1 MHGLSR
7 WRVTSGIR
15 EEDARAGQE
24 SLTVGS
30 WRPTISEVHGLAPH
44 GQAVRSI
51 SLSGEFRR
59 GTKVTRNMRV
69 LFVGDIVGSPGRQI
83 VRDRLA
89 DTVAQR
95 RVDLVIANGENS
107 ASGFGI
113 TPRLAEELLNL
124 GIAVI
129 SGGNHSWDRKEI
141 LEFLPHE
148 PRLLRPANFPEGN
161 PGSGLYVGAAK
172 NGVKFAVLNLQGRVF
187 MTPIDDPF
195 RKADSELARIPEDVA
210 FVLVDMHAEASSEKL
225 AMGWYLDGRVSAV
238 VGTHTHVATA
248 DEHVFPEGT
257 AYITDVGMTGPHGG
271 VIGMDRNG
279 IIAKFLNGLPA
290 RFDVASGDVQM
301 NCVLIETDDEGPRN
315 AAGRLRARS
324 IERLR
329 LRVD

>member
-1 MHGLSR
+1 
-7 WRVTSGIR
+7 
-15 EEDARAGQE
+15 
-24 SLTVGS
+24 
-30 WRPTISEVHGLAPH
+30 
-44 GQAVRSI
+44 
-51 SLSGEFRR
+51 
-59 GTKVTRNMRV
+59 MRV

-89 DTVAQR
+89 DIVAERQI
-95 RVDLVIANGENS
+95 DLVIANGENS

-113 TPRLAEELLNL
+113 TPRLAEELLRM
-124 GIAVI
+124 GIDVLT
-129 SGGNHSWDRKEI
+129 GGNHSWDRKEI

-161 PGSGLYVGAAK
+161 PGTGLYVGTAK
-172 NGVKFAVLNLQGRVF
+172 NGVKYAVLNLQGRVF

-195 RKADSELARIPEDVA
+195 RKADSELPKIPEDVA
-210 FVLVDMHAEASSEKL
+210 FVFVDMHAETTSEKI
-225 AMGWYLDGRVSAV
+225 AMGWYLDGRVTVV

-248 DEHVFPEGT
+248 DERVFPQGT

-279 IIAKFLNGLPA
+279 IITKFLNGLPT
-290 RFDVASGDVQM
+290 RFEVASGDVQM
-301 NCVLIETDDEGPRN
+301 NCVLIETDDEGARN

-329 LRVD
+329 FRID